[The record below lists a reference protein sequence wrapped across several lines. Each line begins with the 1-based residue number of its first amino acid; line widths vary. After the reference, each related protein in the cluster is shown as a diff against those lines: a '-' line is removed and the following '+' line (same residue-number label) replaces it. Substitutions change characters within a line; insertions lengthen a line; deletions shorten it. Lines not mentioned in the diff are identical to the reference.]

1 MLINFYLSPSPS
13 QERSSV
19 VRLGSSVG
27 FAEWVVL
34 TKASPGEKQKEKGCE
49 SQECAHEVL
58 NNLKDT
64 GEADGRQAGGTQQ
77 LHLLILKKEVCTS
90 HP

>member
-1 MLINFYLSPSPS
+1 MSTLKKKKSQEAENELQKNKGVNQGTSLVMLINFYLSPSPS

-27 FAEWVVL
+27 FAEWLVL

-49 SQECAHEVL
+49 S
-58 NNLKDT
+58 
-64 GEADGRQAGGTQQ
+64 
-77 LHLLILKKEVCTS
+77 
-90 HP
+90 

>member
-13 QERSSV
+13 RERSSV

-49 SQECAHEVL
+49 SQEWAHEVL
-58 NNLKDT
+58 NNLKEILERLMEGKQME
-64 GEADGRQAGGTQQ
+64 GEGA
-77 LHLLILKKEVCTS
+77 IFKNC
-90 HP
+90 